1 MNRIFVAF
9 IVCLTL
15 GTFSLMAQQSYRP
28 DTSLTYPTFL
38 RQCQEFTTRT
48 ADKIWVV
55 NFWASFN
62 TPSLYSLPRLK
73 RLHESYKDKP
83 VRFISISVDKN
94 RQAWRNALMRE
105 QLPWEHLMLPGEE
118 EYGFLRKAFKHRS
131 FPAIFVVHL
140 DGRIERVVDAKELQ
154 LVLAAQKDL
163 QPDAEDF
170 DEITDQND
178 PNRDYIEH
186 EVISGESL
194 YSLQR
199 KYDVKW
205 QEIQQFNKLPNTRI
219 KPGQILKIPQ

>member
-1 MNRIFVAF
+1 MNRIIAAF

-15 GTFSLMAQQSYRP
+15 GSSNLMAQQGYTP

-38 RQCQEFTTRT
+38 RQCQEFTTNS
-48 ADKIWVV
+48 ADRIWVV

-73 RLHESYKDKP
+73 RLYESYQGKP

-94 RQAWRNALMRE
+94 RTAWRNALMRE
-105 QLPWEHLMLPGEE
+105 QLPWEQLILPGEE

-140 DGRIERVVDAKELQ
+140 DGRIERVVDAQELQ
-154 LVLAAQKDL
+154 LVLARQENL
-163 QPDAEDF
+163 QPKDDEMEDIS
-170 DEITDQND
+170 DEEGD
-178 PNRDYIEH
+178 RDYIEH
-186 EVISGESL
+186 EVVSGETL

-199 KYDVKW
+199 KYNVKW
-205 QEIQQFNKLPNTRI
+205 EVIQKFNKLPNTRI
-219 KPGQILKIPQ
+219 KPGQVLKIPQ